1 MWCQNRAT
9 VGAQLVVSPVCAW
22 DLRLATAHPMWPLAN
37 PTDTTSAANP
47 NHKRATLMLNKEYD
61 NAMVLDTATNI
72 RGMEYPITNEPALPE
87 KTAAQ

>member
-1 MWCQNRAT
+1 
-9 VGAQLVVSPVCAW
+9 
-22 DLRLATAHPMWPLAN
+22 
-37 PTDTTSAANP
+37 
-47 NHKRATLMLNKEYD
+47 MLNKEYD